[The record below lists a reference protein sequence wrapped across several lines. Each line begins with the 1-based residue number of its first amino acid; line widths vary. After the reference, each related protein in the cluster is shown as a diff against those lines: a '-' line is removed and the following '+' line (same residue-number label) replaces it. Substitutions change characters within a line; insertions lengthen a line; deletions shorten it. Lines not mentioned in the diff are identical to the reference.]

1 MSYLRTDEFLIN
13 IYNNVIYNRKTGE
26 NQILYKIVQECM
38 QYNLKAGLD
47 ALNRNFASKEEN
59 WWKPILY
66 NTSMLT
72 FRPLLS
78 VRRCGDLIWAV
89 WSKSKKIFRLLI
101 SLGNAENHQY
111 VWSKDDLNLLEEIL
125 SLCLILIWSASN
137 RDGEKKISSPHH
149 P

>member
-1 MSYLRTDEFLIN
+1 MIGKLVKTKFLTKLCRSACN
-13 IYNNVIYNRKTGE
+13 IICRQDWMRWTEIFRVRKKTGE
-26 NQILYKIVQECM
+26 NQILY
-38 QYNLKAGLD
+38 
-47 ALNRNFASKEEN
+47 
-59 WWKPILY
+59 
-66 NTSMLT
+66 NTPMLT
-72 FRPLLS
+72 IHPLLS

-125 SLCLILIWSASN
+125 SVCLILISSASN

-149 P
+149 PSYR